1 MCLVQS
7 SSHLITWS
15 YDDEG
20 LGGFFLGMRL
30 LKTTVRRVRASLELE
45 RGIFT
50 FSFMIKQKQKQTN
63 KKNSGRNKPF
73 SNFDLNQ
80 KSVF

>member
-1 MCLVQS
+1 
-7 SSHLITWS
+7 
-15 YDDEG
+15 
-20 LGGFFLGMRL
+20 MRSL
-30 LKTTVRRVRASLELE
+30 LKTKVRKVRASLELE

-50 FSFMIKQKQKQTN
+50 FSFMIKQKQKQT
-63 KKNSGRNKPF
+63 KKNSGWNKPF